1 MKQNFTVRQGA
12 LGGVEA
18 FLSVAE
24 HRSFRRAAAE
34 LGVTPSAI
42 SQAVRALEA
51 RVGAALFLR
60 TTRSVGLTEAGERF
74 LSRAKP
80 AFEELIAASE
90 AARDLGQRPAG
101 LLRLAVPRSVVP
113 LILEPVIASF
123 CQAYPEIELEIAA
136 SEEMVEL
143 AAGGFDAGIRLGQF
157 IAPNMVVVRLTAPFP
172 FVVVG
177 SPDYL
182 RGHKRPERI
191 DDLRDHAC
199 LRIRRSNGSI
209 APWPFV
215 DGNKAV
221 EAIVSGPLIAHDFPT
236 LIGAAIQGV
245 GLAQVPGP
253 LTAAPIAE
261 GRLQA
266 VLTAFAVTTPGVFL
280 YHPGRRQVLP
290 KLRAFIEHIRYQ
302 GPAAQHPGPPRRTFS
317 PSPPRLFS
325 PPPPP
330 EGGRGWGWGGTA
342 ADKI

>member
-12 LGGVEA
+12 LDGVEA
-18 FLSVAE
+18 FLSVAK

-42 SQAVRALEA
+42 SQAVRAVEA
-51 RVGAALFLR
+51 RVGAALFIR
-60 TTRSVGLTEAGERF
+60 TTRSVGLSEAGERF

-80 AFEELIAASE
+80 AFEELVAAGE
-90 AARDLGQRPAG
+90 TARDLGQRPAG
-101 LLRLAVPRSVVP
+101 LLRLSVPRAVVP
-113 LILEPVIASF
+113 LILEPVITSF

-136 SEEMVEL
+136 SDEMVEL

-157 IAPNMVVVRLTAPFP
+157 IAPDMVVVRLTPPFP

-182 RGHKRPERI
+182 SRRKRPGRI
-191 DDLRDHAC
+191 DDLRGHAC

-215 DGNKAV
+215 DGNKTV
-221 EAIVSGPLIAHDFPT
+221 EAIVKGPLIAHDYPT
-236 LIGAAIQGV
+236 LIGAAIRGV

-253 LTAAPIAE
+253 LAAAPIAD
-261 GRLQA
+261 GRLRA
-266 VLTAFAVTTPGVFL
+266 LLTRFAVTTPGVFL

-290 KLRAFIEHIRYQ
+290 KLRAFIKHVTSHL
-302 GPAAQHPGPPRRTFS
+302 GAAIKT
-317 PSPPRLFS
+317 
-325 PPPPP
+325 
-330 EGGRGWGWGGTA
+330 GRGHPR
-342 ADKI
+342 